1 MEERRKIRK
10 RLINITVPIFIEGL
24 LFMLLGMTDTVM
36 LSRYSDNAVASVG
49 VVNQVFNMV
58 ILIFSVTTLGTSVLC
73 SQYTGAG
80 NSNKMTQV
88 VGVSLIFN
96 LLLGLATS
104 LFLIFGGEILLE
116 LVKLDPELMSDGIR
130 YLEWVGGFAFL
141 QSISLTIS
149 AILRATNRGKYS
161 MMVTMVINIVNII
174 GNYLLIFGHL
184 GLPTMGVEGA
194 AIATTISR
202 LIAVVILLYILFK
215 YVVPSFSFSQFKP
228 FPFDELKKLLH
239 IGAPAAT
246 EQISYSTSQVVV
258 TMFANMMS
266 IEAVTTRTY
275 ATNIAMLTYLFA
287 MAVALGN
294 SILVGQ
300 LIGEKRKDD
309 AYRVCLDSLKRA
321 MIVTGIIAGIVAASG
336 TMIMGFLTE
345 NPNIIAIGATILM
358 IDFILEFG
366 RTINM
371 TMVFALRSTGDARF
385 SVYLGLFSMWVFAV
399 GLSYVLGVHWGY
411 GVIGI
416 WIAFTVDEC
425 FRAVILLRRW
435 HSKKWMERDLIK

>member
-1 MEERRKIRK
+1 MEERNKIRK
-10 RLINITVPIFIEGL
+10 RLISITVPIFIEGL

-36 LSRYSDNAVASVG
+36 LSRFSDNAVASVG

-96 LLLGLATS
+96 LALGIATS
-104 LFLIFGGEILLE
+104 LFLILGGEMLLE
-116 LVKLDPELMSDGIR
+116 MVKLDAELMSDGIR
-130 YLEWVGGFAFL
+130 YLRWVGGFAFL

-161 MMVTMVINIVNII
+161 MMVTLVINVVNVI

-184 GLPTMGVEGA
+184 GLPAMGVEGA

-215 YVVPSFSFSQFKP
+215 YVVPSFSFDQFKP

-239 IGAPAAT
+239 IGTPAAT

-275 ATNIAMLTYLFA
+275 TTNIAMLTYLFA

-345 NPNIIAIGATILM
+345 NPNIIAVGAIVLM

-399 GLSYVLGVHWGY
+399 GLSYLLGVHWGY

-435 HSKKWMERDLIK
+435 HSKRWMQRDLIK